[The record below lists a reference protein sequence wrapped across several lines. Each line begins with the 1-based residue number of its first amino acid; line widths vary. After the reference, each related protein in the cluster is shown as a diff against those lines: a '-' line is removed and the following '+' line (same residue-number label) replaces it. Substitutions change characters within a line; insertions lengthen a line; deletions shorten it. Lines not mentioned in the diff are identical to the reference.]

1 MPVTLL
7 ALTALAFTQSSLPS
21 ESRRHAIVDARIEIG
36 DGRVIDKGTIVM
48 DGGRITAI
56 GPNIAIPAGT
66 QIYSGTGLTVTPG
79 FIDGWTNKGLT
90 LPAAVPD
97 QDAPGTPS
105 IAEYAPARMRD
116 ANRKGIRPELEARTL
131 LSLGDDVTKPY
142 RSAGFT
148 TLHVVPP
155 GGYLG
160 GVGAL
165 VNLNGRPNRDTVVVP
180 RTALN
185 SDFEGPGEG
194 GGYPGSLLGRVAQ
207 VRQAWLDAQWQ
218 AEVRRTYGAGGPQ
231 RPASDP
237 SLEAMVPFLEGRAPV
252 AFVANSPSEIDRSL
266 AVAAEFHLK
275 ALIVGGRQG
284 YRRKETLKAAGI
296 TVVAGINF
304 GEAPQAVAGEDP
316 ARATE
321 RKRKYDEAVRNVIEL
336 REAGVPVILSTFGTK
351 GPDDFLKSLR
361 TLVAAGYPRE
371 AALAGITQDV
381 ARLAGVEREMGTLE
395 VGKIANV
402 VVRDGDFMQEKTTVK
417 MVYVDGYRID
427 PAAKPLPPGAKP
439 APVKDG
445 ERR

>member
-1 MPVTLL
+1 M
-7 ALTALAFTQSSLPS
+7 
-21 ESRRHAIVDARIEIG
+21 
-36 DGRVIDKGTIVM
+36 
-48 DGGRITAI
+48 
-56 GPNIAIPAGT
+56 
-66 QIYSGTGLTVTPG
+66 TPG
-79 FIDGWTNKGLT
+79 FIDGWTTKGLT

-97 QDAPGTPS
+97 QDAPVTPS

-116 ANRKGIRPELEARTL
+116 ANRKGIRPELEARTM

-165 VNLNGRPNRDTVVVP
+165 VNLNSRANRDMVVVP
-180 RTALN
+180 RTALS

-194 GGYPGSLLGRVAQ
+194 RGYPGSLLGRVAQ

-218 AEVRRTYGAGGPQ
+218 TQVRGAYVAGGPE
-231 RPASDP
+231 RPVSDP
-237 SLEAMVPFLEGRAPV
+237 SLEALVPFLEGRAPV
-252 AFVANSPSEIDRSL
+252 AFVANSPSEIDRSM
-266 AVAAEFHLK
+266 AVANEFQLK
-275 ALIVGGRQG
+275 ALIVGGQQA
-284 YRRKETLKAAGI
+284 YRRKEALKAAGVS
-296 TVVAGINF
+296 VVVSINF
-304 GEAPQAVAGEDP
+304 GEPPQSVAGEDP

-336 REAGVPVILSTFGTK
+336 REAGITVILSTFGTK
-351 GPDDFLKSLR
+351 GPDDFLKQLLG
-361 TLVAAGYPRE
+361 LVGAGYPRE
-371 AALAGITQDV
+371 AALEALTRDT
-381 ARLAGVEREMGTLE
+381 ARLAGVERELGTLE

-417 MVYVDGYRID
+417 MVYVDGYRLD
-427 PAAKPLPPGAKP
+427 PAAKPLPAGAKP